1 MDIHNCVNNDTDDYD
16 KTNFFDCEFCNYL
29 TNKRS
34 NYERHLKS
42 QKHKKHFNVS
52 TCCRT
57 CNKIFETKSGLWK
70 HNKKYHPNNQIMNNV
85 GNINT
90 GNINGDNVVNLLNNI
105 VHTARELISST
116 TEKSNISNNGN
127 NNINNSNNRFNINF
141 YLNDTCKNAM
151 NINEFS
157 DSINVTMDDLE
168 QTSKLGFVDG
178 ISRIIIK
185 NLKEIDES
193 DRPMH
198 CSDSKRVI
206 LYIKSDDSW
215 SKNNNEKLV
224 TLIKNVAGKNMKQIY
239 EWQKLNPNYSDPT
252 SNCSD
257 KYQHM
262 LFQVMSG
269 DSIEECNSNIDKII
283 KNIAKE
289 TMISKEKYS

>member
-1 MDIHNCVNNDTDDYD
+1 MMINDNELKQQYECLSCDY
-16 KTNFFDCEFCNYL
+16 F
-29 TNKRS
+29 TNKKS
-34 NYERHLKS
+34 NYERHMIS
-42 QKHKKHFNVS
+42 FKHKNNIKS
-52 TCCRT
+52 AQ
-57 CNKIFETKSGLWK
+57 KIYECEICQKTYNNYNSLWK
-70 HNKKYHPNNQIMNNV
+70 HNKNYHPDLNNLQINNPSV
-85 GNINT
+85 I
-90 GNINGDNVVNLLNNI
+90 NLLNKL
-105 VHTARELISST
+105 VDT
-116 TEKSNISNNGN
+116 TRTLALNRMETPNISNNGN

-289 TMISKEKYS
+289 TIISKEKYS

>member
-1 MDIHNCVNNDTDDYD
+1 MILNDDESKQYE
-16 KTNFFDCEFCNYL
+16 CLPCNYF
-29 TNKRS
+29 TDKKT
-34 NYERHLKS
+34 NYERHLMS
-42 QKHKKHFNVS
+42 HKHKNNVEATQKTYECEICKKTYNNYNS
-52 TCCRT
+52 
-57 CNKIFETKSGLWK
+57 LWK
-70 HNKKYHPNNQIMNNV
+70 HNKNYHPNLNNLQI
-85 GNINT
+85 
-90 GNINGDNVVNLLNNI
+90 DNSCVINLLNKL
-105 VHTARELISST
+105 VDT
-116 TEKSNISNNGN
+116 TRTLALNRIESSNISNNKSHN
-127 NNINNSNNRFNINF
+127 TNNSHNRFNINF
-141 YLNDTCKNAM
+141 YLNNTCKNAM

-206 LYIKSDDSW
+206 LYIKSDDTW
-215 SKNNNEKLV
+215 SKNNNDKLV

-239 EWQKLNPNYSDPT
+239 EWQKLNPDYSDPT

-257 KYQHM
+257 IYQNM

-289 TMISKEKYS
+289 TMILKNFL